1 MDEDFNEHIKRIKGH
16 LNNLRL
22 YELEE
27 NKKDIVFNIKQLP
40 NELINYVFSYISLI
54 PFDKE
59 DFNNY
64 YKENKL
70 EYIFRNTLHQSA
82 FIDLPNT
89 PYNCNKQYLLGYR
102 KDNTRDRH
110 NIYGSNLR
118 LTDDIYTF
126 EFNSWNTQQHKS
138 KIKRGYKTREYTRFL
153 SFNKFQ
159 YQLGKEDL
167 ILYVKENIS
176 KRDLVLLSNK
186 INYKRMNKQYIID
199 LIIRYTLS
207 FY

>member
-1 MDEDFNEHIKRIKGH
+1 MDDDFNKRIKSIQEH
-16 LNNLRL
+16 LINLRL
-22 YELEE
+22 YELQE
-27 NKKDIVFNIKQLP
+27 NKKDIVYNLKQLP
-40 NELINYVFSYISLI
+40 NELINYVFSYVSLM

-64 YKENKL
+64 YKENKV
-70 EYIFRNTLHQSA
+70 EYIFYNVLHQSA

-126 EFNSWNTQQHKS
+126 EFNSWNIQNHKN
-138 KIKRGYKTREYTRFL
+138 KVKRGYKSREYKRFL
-153 SFNKFQ
+153 CMNKFQ
-159 YQLGKEDL
+159 YQLTKEDL
-167 ILYVKENIS
+167 ILYVIENIS
-176 KRDLVLLSNK
+176 KRDLTILSSNV
-186 INYKRMNKQYIID
+186 NYKRMNKQYIID
-199 LIIRYTLS
+199 LIITYNMK